1 MAYKEVSVKQPL
13 LLTILPYVSI
23 IIFFAFWEGVVRSGI
38 IPNTL
43 LASPSQVFAAF
54 IDKLSNPNPDGAIM
68 ATHAWTSIQ
77 EAFIGYV
84 LSLVVGIPLGLAMG
98 WFNVVEGLFRPI
110 FELIR
115 PIPIAWIPLTVFWFG
130 IGLAGKVF
138 IIWIAGIVPCV
149 INSYVGVRMT
159 NPTLIQ
165 MARTYGAN
173 NWQIFTQLCIPSAL
187 PMVFGA
193 LQLALAYCWTN
204 LVAAEL
210 LAADSGLGFLITMGG
225 RLGRPDIIVLG
236 MICVGLSGA
245 VIGFI
250 IDQIERNCWLASGGK
265 RHDQFYR
272 QRNRRPPKTANRSA
286 FTSSLPTSIS
296 STWFPSSCSSP
307 WGLRGEREDLR
318 DSPARPLEVVDQL
331 YRLTYM
337 KFAGTNLIGHI
348 WASTQ
353 RVLIGFIAAS
363 VVAVPLGLFMALNKY
378 VNAIVK
384 PLFDLFKPM
393 PPIAWVSIAILWFG
407 IGEMSKVFIIIIG
420 TFVPCLLNAY
430 NGVRLVDPDLYDV
443 IRVLG
448 GKRRDEIF
456 HVCFPA
462 SFPAVFAGLQIS
474 LSSAWTCV
482 LAAEL
487 MNSRDG
493 MGFLIKR
500 GMDTHQPTLVLG
512 GMVLIAAAAYGTSL
526 LVTLFEGKLC
536 PWKRTIENL

>member
-13 LLTILPYVSI
+13 LLTILPYISI
-23 IIFFAFWEGVVRSGI
+23 IIFFAFWEGVVRTGI

-54 IDKLSNPNPDGAIM
+54 IDKLSNPNPDGAVM

-115 PIPIAWIPLTVFWFG
+115 PIPPIAWIPLTVFWFG
-130 IGLAGKVF
+130 IG
-138 IIWIAGIVPCV
+138 
-149 INSYVGVRMT
+149 
-159 NPTLIQ
+159 
-165 MARTYGAN
+165 
-173 NWQIFTQLCIPSAL
+173 
-187 PMVFGA
+187 
-193 LQLALAYCWTN
+193 
-204 LVAAEL
+204 EL
-210 LAADSGLGFLITMGG
+210 
-225 RLGRPDIIVLG
+225 
-236 MICVGLSGA
+236 
-245 VIGFI
+245 
-250 IDQIERNCWLASGGK
+250 
-265 RHDQFYR
+265 
-272 QRNRRPPKTANRSA
+272 
-286 FTSSLPTSIS
+286 
-296 STWFPSSCSSP
+296 
-307 WGLRGEREDLR
+307 
-318 DSPARPLEVVDQL
+318 
-331 YRLTYM
+331 
-337 KFAGTNLIGHI
+337 
-348 WASTQ
+348 
-353 RVLIGFIAAS
+353 
-363 VVAVPLGLFMALNKY
+363 
-378 VNAIVK
+378 
-384 PLFDLFKPM
+384 
-393 PPIAWVSIAILWFG
+393 
-407 IGEMSKVFIIIIG
+407 SKVFIIFIG

-448 GKRRDEIF
+448 GSRRDEIF

-526 LVTLFEGKLC
+526 LVTLLEGKLC